1 MTSKSGLVDEL
12 QKLYSG
18 KKSEIIARLKDFQEC
33 RRESSDED
41 IFKELAFCLLT
52 PQSKAKSC
60 WNAISLLDESNLLL
74 SGSPDRI
81 RPILKKFVRFHN
93 KKAEYLVRAR
103 ALFTKDGRIFIKE
116 LLESF
121 SDVHE
126 CRDWLVKNLTGL
138 GYKEAGHFLR
148 NIGFGEKI
156 AILDRHILRN
166 LYSLGV
172 IKEIPASLSGKK
184 YLEIEKKMADFS
196 KEMHIPLSHL
206 DLLLWSKETGEI
218 FK

>member
-1 MTSKSGLVDEL
+1 MTSESALVDEL
-12 QKLYSG
+12 QNLYSS
-18 KKSEIIARLKDFQEC
+18 KKMEITARLRDFRKC
-33 RRESSDED
+33 RQDSSDEE
-41 IFKELAFCLLT
+41 IFRELAFCLLT

-60 WNAISLLDESNLLL
+60 WNAINLMDEGNLLL
-74 SGSPDRI
+74 SGSPDSI
-81 RPILKKFVRFHN
+81 KPILKKCVRFHN

-103 ALFTKDGRIFIKE
+103 ALFTKNGRISIKE
-116 LLESF
+116 LLKSF
-121 SDVHE
+121 PDVYK

-166 LYSLGV
+166 LHSLGV
-172 IKEIPASLSGKK
+172 IEEIPASLSGKK

-196 KEMHIPLSHL
+196 EKMHIPLSHL